1 VLVEDLF
8 EDLELWYPV
17 IRLREAGASVE
28 LLGPGNARYRGKHGL
43 TAMADAPVESARA
56 EEIDGLVIPGGYAPD
71 RLRRSTA
78 VLDLVRRMDKL
89 GKPVA
94 FICHAGWV
102 PASAGILG
110 DRHVTSFFSIRDD
123 LENAGAHWRDSAVVV
138 DKNLISSRDPGDLPD
153 FCRALIAL
161 LAGAPDGGWRR
172 TPS

>member
-1 VLVEDLF
+1 
-8 EDLELWYPV
+8 
-17 IRLREAGASVE
+17 
-28 LLGPGNARYRGKHGL
+28 
-43 TAMADAPVESARA
+43 
-56 EEIDGLVIPGGYAPD
+56 
-71 RLRRSTA
+71 
-78 VLDLVRRMDKL
+78 
-89 GKPVA
+89 
-94 FICHAGWV
+94 
-102 PASAGILG
+102 LG